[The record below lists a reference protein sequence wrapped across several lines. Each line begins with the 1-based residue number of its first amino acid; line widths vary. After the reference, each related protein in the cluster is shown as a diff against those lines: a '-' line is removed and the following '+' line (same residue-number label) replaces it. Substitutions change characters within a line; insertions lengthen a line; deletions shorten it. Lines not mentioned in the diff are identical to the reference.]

1 MSYRQATPQDIG
13 KVCRYRLSLDKAW
26 QHGKITLVRDGRPVV
41 EPKHYGSARLPSWEN
56 VEVPK

>member
-13 KVCRYRLSLDKAW
+13 KTVKFRLSNDKAW
-26 QHGKITLVRDGRPVV
+26 QTGILDAVRDGLPVIRPRW
-41 EPKHYGSARLPSWEN
+41 GSARLPSWEN